1 LRFLPNIRFGTE
13 RYPEKVARRLR
24 AMNIAAWICA
34 AQAGFFVILR
44 MLDPAPGMIG
54 RALTNA
60 GIAAAFATLPLLHRF
75 GPLAAPLV
83 FIAFAYWAIFRSA
96 YEFGTG
102 GGGHMFYLTETA
114 LIALLIGTE
123 HVVLAALA
131 CAIAAGLIILLHL
144 VAPYNTGLI
153 SPELQF
159 WGSFVTS
166 AVINTVL
173 LFTVMFYAFRQVARA
188 EATAERE
195 HQRSEGLLVNI
206 LPPKVA
212 ERLKDRPETT
222 IADAYPEASILF
234 ADMGGFTARA
244 SDTTPEELVGFLN
257 DVYTRLDSLVE
268 RHGLEKIK
276 TTGDAYMVVSG
287 VPEPLSDHAA
297 PLAALA
303 LDIRDALTGLT
314 DPKGRA
320 VPVRI
325 GIASGPVVA
334 GVVGSRKFFYDVWG
348 DAVNTASRMESTGQ
362 AGKIQVAPATRELLG
377 ERFAFEERGVVD
389 VRGKGPMRTWWLLGQ
404 RAEGPIRNAGA
415 GAR

>member
-1 LRFLPNIRFGTE
+1 MRFLPNIRFGTE
-13 RYPEKVARRLR
+13 RYPERVARRLR
-24 AMNIAAWICA
+24 AMNIAAWIAA
-34 AQAGFFVILR
+34 AQAGCFAILR
-44 MLDPAPGMIG
+44 LLDPAPGMFRRGLI
-54 RALTNA
+54 NA
-60 GIAAAFATLPLLHRF
+60 GIAAAFAALPLLHRF
-75 GPLAAPLV
+75 SPLAAPLV
-83 FIAFAYWAIFRSA
+83 GLALAYAIIFRSV
-96 YEFGTG
+96 YQIGTG
-102 GGGHMFYLTETA
+102 SGAYMFYLTLTA
-114 LIALLIGTE
+114 LIVLLIGTE

-131 CAIAAGLIILLHL
+131 ASIAAGLIILLHL
-144 VAPYNTGLI
+144 IAPYNTGLI

-159 WGSFVTS
+159 WGNFVAS

-195 HQRSEGLLVNI
+195 HQRSERLLVNI

-234 ADMGGFTARA
+234 ADMAGFTARA
-244 SDTTPEELVGFLN
+244 IDTTPQELVRFLN

-303 LDIRDALTGLT
+303 LDIRDALAGLT
-314 DPKGRA
+314 DSKGRA

-325 GIASGPVVA
+325 GIASGSVVA

-348 DAVNTASRMESTGQ
+348 DAVNTASRMESTGE

-404 RAEGPIRNAGA
+404 RAEGPDPQCRG
-415 GAR
+415 